1 MKHAIVLQ
9 AGADLDGFRNALRAC
24 LQADRHPDDVAWATA
39 DAHGLFGA
47 DAPAQPGSG
56 PPILLPRNVSDIASL
71 VICHTDIEKYGLLYR
86 LIWRIQK
93 GERHLWEI
101 KSDPLVH
108 RIERMAKNVRQDIYK
123 MHAFLRFRRD
133 GDSERFIA
141 WWEPEHD
148 VLRAAAQFFADRFP
162 SFPWKILTPRGS
174 ILWDL
179 ERLSFGPAAA
189 REDAPAADDFERG
202 WSDYYESIFN
212 PARVNSRAMLAQMPK
227 KYWRNMPETQ
237 SIPALIQNAS
247 ARAERMIEAEA
258 AIPAK
263 RNPDKAVERMADQ
276 APRSLE
282 ALNEIIAKSPS
293 FVPGGVRAVLGEG
306 PLHPD
311 IAFIGEQPGDQEDLQ
326 GRPFV
331 GPAGQLLDRAMQE
344 AGIARSEVYVTNAVK
359 HFKFQQRGKRRLHQ
373 SPTTGEIKHYRWWL
387 EKELEFVQPK
397 LIVALGAT
405 AAQALAGKAMPV
417 QANRGA
423 LRFGDRAG
431 FVTVHPS
438 YMLRLPDD
446 DSRDTA
452 YRAFAA
458 DLDKIKALAKAA

>member
-1 MKHAIVLQ
+1 M
-9 AGADLDGFRNALRAC
+9 
-24 LQADRHPDDVAWATA
+24 
-39 DAHGLFGA
+39 
-47 DAPAQPGSG
+47 
-56 PPILLPRNVSDIASL
+56 LPRPVSDLIGDI
-71 VICHTDIEKYGLLYR
+71 VCHADFVKYDLLYR
-86 LIWRIQK
+86 LVWRIQR

-108 RIERMAKNVRQDIYK
+108 RIERMRKHVRQDIYK

-133 GDSERFIA
+133 GESERFIA

-148 VLRAAAQFFADRFP
+148 ILRPAAQFFVDRFP

-174 ILWDL
+174 IIWD
-179 ERLSFGPAAA
+179 RAVLSFGPPAA
-189 REDAPAADDFERG
+189 REDAPDADAFERG

-237 SIPALIQNAS
+237 SIPTMIRNAAS
-247 ARAERMIEAEA
+247 RVETMIEAEA
-258 AIPAK
+258 AMPGK
-263 RNPDKAVERMADQ
+263 RNPYKAVERMADQ
-276 APRSLE
+276 APHSLE
-282 ALNEIIAKSPS
+282 DLNAIIAKSPS

-311 IAFIGEQPGDQEDLQ
+311 IAFVGEQPGDQEDLQ

-344 AGIARSEVYVTNAVK
+344 AGIDRSAVYVTNAVK

-387 EKELEFVQPK
+387 EKELDFVQPK
-397 LIVALGAT
+397 LVVALGAT
-405 AAQALAGKAMPV
+405 AAQALAGKAMSV
-417 QANRGA
+417 QSNRGA

-431 FVTVHPS
+431 FLTVHPS
-438 YMLRLPDD
+438 FMLRLPDD
-446 DSRDTA
+446 ETRATA
-452 YRAFAA
+452 YRTFVG
-458 DLDKIKALAKAA
+458 DMMQIQSLAKAA